1 MRAPNSSPDPE
12 RDSTPSA
19 RAELAEFEELLLA
32 DRARTIDLI
41 ASLDRNFNTIVD
53 ATRLTSTDDEHD
65 PEGSTIAFER
75 SQTSSLLASSKTHL
89 ADIDAA
95 MQKLAAGSYGTCEKC
110 GGTIGHERLLA
121 RPAAR
126 TCISCAK

>member
-1 MRAPNSSPDPE
+1 MSASHSSSDAAPVDHS
-12 RDSTPSA
+12 
-19 RAELAEFEELLLA
+19 EFQELLKT
-32 DRARTIDLI
+32 DRERTIELI
-41 ASLDRNFNTIVD
+41 TSLDRNFNTIVD

-110 GGTIGHERLLA
+110 GGPIGRERLLA
-121 RPAAR
+121 RLAAR
-126 TCISCAK
+126 TCITCAR